1 MLFRSIWA
9 GLWSMPELENFGNT
23 PNWIKENLSEVNF
36 KILKIGKHK
45 TAFTHYKLNIHFQY
59 ISIDTL
65 KLPRINNYKW
75 IEKSNLR
82 SAALP
87 SPIRKILNSFES
99 V

>member
-1 MLFRSIWA
+1 
-9 GLWSMPELENFGNT
+9 MPELENFENSE
-23 PNWIKENLSEVNF
+23 NWIKENLGEGNF
-36 KILKIGKHK
+36 KILKLGKHK

-59 ISIDTL
+59 ISIDAL
-65 KLPRINNYKW
+65 KLPKINNYKW
-75 IEKSNLR
+75 IEKSNLK